1 MVKVEHT
8 PADAPAIV
16 EGGTG
21 RNDGSPGL
29 GVKRFFTV
37 SYAKSCTKKHNEG
50 ENGSTKMLHQLK
62 CPDQQ
67 AIAWITLKTLI
78 CKIGSKRIG

>member
-29 GVKRFFTV
+29 GVKKFFTV
-37 SYAKSCTKKHNEG
+37 SYAKSCTKKA
-50 ENGSTKMLHQLK
+50 Q
-62 CPDQQ
+62 
-67 AIAWITLKTLI
+67 
-78 CKIGSKRIG
+78 

>member
-37 SYAKSCTKKHNEG
+37 SYAKSCTKKP
-50 ENGSTKMLHQLK
+50 Q
-62 CPDQQ
+62 
-67 AIAWITLKTLI
+67 
-78 CKIGSKRIG
+78 